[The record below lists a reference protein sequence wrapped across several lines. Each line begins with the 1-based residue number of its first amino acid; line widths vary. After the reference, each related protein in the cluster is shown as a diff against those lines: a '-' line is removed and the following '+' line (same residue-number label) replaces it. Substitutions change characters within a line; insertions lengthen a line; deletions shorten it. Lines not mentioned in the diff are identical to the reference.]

1 MNLSHHHTTDARRVS
16 RIGRSATLVVIALGF
31 AAACASSPTESSAGT
46 QGNPTAAGSPTAS
59 SAPPTPSSAAPS
71 SAVPSPAASSAAPS
85 VAPAQPK
92 PAPAPLGWPRAG
104 WTAQTLGFYGIAV
117 SIPNSWTFDNNE
129 VGTWTDGTVNV
140 FCDAWRDPDLLN
152 PEGPNVID
160 LANSRWN
167 STFGHG
173 AAANAYGFQTFY
185 GWNVWGADVT
195 LGDGTTVEPR
205 AFLLKGDVWI
215 HCGAITRGTTST
227 APELHDIIDSV
238 QLVDPSAIHLK
249 PYTENP

>member
-1 MNLSHHHTTDARRVS
+1 VS
-16 RIGRSATLVVIALGF
+16 
-31 AAACASSPTESSAGT
+31 SSP
-46 QGNPTAAGSPTAS
+46 PSPDAS
-59 SAPPTPSSAAPS
+59 TT
-71 SAVPSPAASSAAPS
+71 PSPAASSSPATSLPPAPS
-85 VAPAQPK
+85 TAPPPPK
-92 PAPAPLGWPRAG
+92 PAPAPLGWPRPG

-117 SIPNSWTFDNNE
+117 SIPNTWTFDNNE
-129 VGTWTDGTVNV
+129 VGTWTDGTINI

-167 STFGHG
+167 ATFGHG

-238 QLVDPSAIHLK
+238 QLVNPAAIHLK
-249 PYTENP
+249 SYTENP

>member
-16 RIGRSATLVVIALGF
+16 RIARSATLAVIALGF
-31 AAACASSPTESSAGT
+31 TAACTSSPTESSAGAKAT
-46 QGNPTAAGSPTAS
+46 PTAADTPATSSP
-59 SAPPTPSSAAPS
+59 PPTPSPATS
-71 SAVPSPAASSAAPS
+71 STATATSTPA
-85 VAPAQPK
+85 PK
-92 PAPAPLGWPRAG
+92 PDPAPLGWPRPG
-104 WTAQTLGFYGIAV
+104 WTAQTLGFYGISV
-117 SIPNSWTFDNNE
+117 SIPDTWYFDNNE
-129 VGTWTDGTVNV
+129 VGTWTDGTINI

-167 STFGHG
+167 ATFGHG

-185 GWNVWGADVT
+185 GGNVWGADVT

-205 AFLLKGDVWI
+205 AFIVKDNVWI

-227 APELHDIIDSV
+227 APELHDIIDSIQV
-238 QLVDPSAIHLK
+238 VNPAAMHLK
-249 PYTENP
+249 SWMENP